1 MNHSGPESDARGER
15 AFDEG
20 EQFRVLIQ
28 SVHDYAIFML
38 DADGYVASWNPGA
51 ERIKGYRAGEIIG
64 QHFSRFYT
72 EEDRA
77 NGEPARALPVLRRAL
92 HLNPSM
98 RDPREALIATL
109 LDGGRFDEI
118 VTEAKAL
125 VKVAPRSVFARD
137 VLSIAY
143 MQLGKVEKALRIVG
157 ELVWL
162 DPLNPDHYLKRAML
176 FQQQDNTRAA
186 VAEYAR
192 VLHMAPEE
200 SEAYECAEEAIEMMD
215 EDQLRQIVLLA
226 SEDRL
231 FHWKLC
237 RETAEAAQ
245 ERGFFLSPDGVARL
259 RHIAQSHLPDL
270 ERDLASYTTWGR
282 PRLYN

>member
-1 MNHSGPESDARGER
+1 MNLPLTEDGAALSERRRMQAKAKRLAKRAESLADAGRVDEAIACQSEVAELRPDDPAAFFRLGLLLREAHRIDPAVR
-15 AFDEG
+15 A
-20 EQFRVLIQ
+20 
-28 SVHDYAIFML
+28 
-38 DADGYVASWNPGA
+38 
-51 ERIKGYRAGEIIG
+51 
-64 QHFSRFYT
+64 
-72 EEDRA
+72 
-77 NGEPARALPVLRRAL
+77 LRRAL